1 MSILLTLTCEINCC
15 LFYLQWQFKNV
26 KMFRKLREIIKTMVM
41 LVAILICMPA
51 SISTTSSELKLID
64 EYIRLNEAEKRLL
77 EYKDDIEAL
86 RLKLAQVD
94 IINASRKKNR
104 ADPVKLDI
112 LASRV
117 ANKIAVEAAQNDY
130 TGHWNLIGEKPYHR
144 WGAAGG
150 HDHVTENAYGEWT
163 TAKYEIS
170 SKTIAAMMKNG
181 HDAFMKERAPNDGH
195 KKTTINK
202 YHNFVGLG
210 FALTENRFRYY
221 EKFVDR
227 YIEFKNVPSNVKTDE
242 EFRINVKPMNGEFLY
257 FLMVYR
263 DRPLVPMSPDQIRRR
278 ASYPDFGDEEALRI
292 PAWELAKFRTENG
305 YSIPLKFSKEG
316 IYYIQMF
323 LDKKE
328 ITNPMTISTKGKDP
342 ASGIIIFATN

>member
-1 MSILLTLTCEINCC
+1 
-15 LFYLQWQFKNV
+15 
-26 KMFRKLREIIKTMVM
+26 MFRKFWEIIKTMVI
-41 LVAILICMPA
+41 LVVILICMPA
-51 SISTTSSELKLID
+51 SITTSSSELNLID
-64 EYIRLNEAEKRLL
+64 EYIRLNEAEKRLP

-94 IINASRKKNR
+94 IINESRKKYR
-104 ADPVKLDI
+104 AEPVKLDI

-117 ANKIAVEAAQNDY
+117 ANKISIEAAQNDF

-150 HDHVTENAYGEWT
+150 HDHVTENTYGEWT
-163 TAKYEIS
+163 TGKYEIS
-170 SKTIAAMMKNG
+170 SGTIAAMMKNG
-181 HDAFMKERAPNDGH
+181 HDAFMKEKAPNDGH
-195 KKTTINK
+195 KQTTINK

-221 EKFVDR
+221 EEFIDR
-227 YIEFKNVPSNVKTDE
+227 YIEFKDIPSNVKTNE
-242 EFRINVKPMNGEFLY
+242 ELRINVKPMNGEFLY
-257 FLMVYR
+257 FLIVYR
-263 DRPLVPMSPDQIRRR
+263 DRPLVPMAPEQIRRR
-278 ASYPDFGDEEALRI
+278 ASYPDFGDEEILKI
-292 PAWELAKFRTENG
+292 PAWELAKFRSEDS

-328 ITNPMTISTKGKDP
+328 IITHTQISTKGKDP
-342 ASGIIIFATN
+342 ASGIVIFATN